1 MSGYYT
7 ETSVT
12 ICSSPCYQVRTQ
24 NGGLPGCAPL
34 PKKIQPTK
42 VAIAPSGPEP
52 PQYRD
57 FTITLRHTS
66 LGRSPL
72 DERSARRRDLSHAT
86 HNTNRR
92 ETSMS
97 LAGFE
102 TTIPA
107 SERPQTN
114 NALDCAIT
122 EIGHGRTC
130 GCIYMYIDA
139 FPVDVMWHLCV

>member
-7 ETSVT
+7 EPSVT
-12 ICSSPCYQVRTQ
+12 ICPSSHPRRWAAW
-24 NGGLPGCAPL
+24 LRPP
-34 PKKIQPTK
+34 PPHIQPTRG
-42 VAIAPSGPEP
+42 ATAPSGPGP

-72 DERSARRRDLSHAT
+72 DERLARCRDLSLAT

-102 TTIPA
+102 TAIPG
-107 SERPQTN
+107 SERPETH
-114 NALDCAIT
+114 ALDRAT
-122 EIGHGRTC
+122 TGIGHGRTC

-139 FPVDVMWHLCV
+139 FPINVT